1 MVSRGRKGDHSS
13 PTEYKGGTIEKSFLL
28 PPYVRDYKHIA
39 EPKGGGGGNLLKFYR
54 DTIKIL

>member
-39 EPKGGGGGNLLKFYR
+39 EPKGGGGEFV
-54 DTIKIL
+54 KIFP